1 MFQRRYG
8 APPAER
14 AAWPVESPERR
25 RLIQDHNKCLR
36 CRRCL
41 FFTSWRTSRS
51 RRPSATSANS
61 TARPAAAAANKRHNK
76 CLRCRRL
83 FHLEP
88 SALRDLREFY
98 ACGLRRRRLPSDWR
112 STWDKPRQWGLTGNK
127 NWATKYAAAGF
138 IPRMIDRSPFV
149 TSDWRSAS
157 ASVVVL
163 FARQYAGGPAIVQQQ
178 CLQRLR
184 ERSPSFAA
192 TNGSRHFFIFT
203 DSRGPCCLDGKYK
216 DVGFLNHHVIGP
228 HGEPQREWFFRR
240 GKRYVLNCLS
250 ACTAFILLS
259 LAALRFLSLSL
270 SPHTHLFF
278 THTHAHHI
286 TLVQALRSVAS
297 TSGRTSTYQRQT
309 STSRARHTHRA

>member
-1 MFQRRYG
+1 MSSL
-8 APPAER
+8 PPV
-14 AAWPVESPERR
+14 P
-25 RLIQDHNKCLR
+25 LLHI
-36 CRRCL
+36 
-41 FFTSWRTSRS
+41 
-51 RRPSATSANS
+51 
-61 TARPAAAAANKRHNK
+61 
-76 CLRCRRL
+76 
-83 FHLEP
+83 LENISQP

-98 ACGLRRRRLPSDWR
+98 GPAGGGSRFRVHLDDACGLPSDWR

-149 TSDWRSAS
+149 TSDSRSAS

-240 GKRYVLNCLS
+240 GKGMC
-250 ACTAFILLS
+250 
-259 LAALRFLSLSL
+259 
-270 SPHTHLFF
+270 
-278 THTHAHHI
+278 
-286 TLVQALRSVAS
+286 
-297 TSGRTSTYQRQT
+297 
-309 STSRARHTHRA
+309 